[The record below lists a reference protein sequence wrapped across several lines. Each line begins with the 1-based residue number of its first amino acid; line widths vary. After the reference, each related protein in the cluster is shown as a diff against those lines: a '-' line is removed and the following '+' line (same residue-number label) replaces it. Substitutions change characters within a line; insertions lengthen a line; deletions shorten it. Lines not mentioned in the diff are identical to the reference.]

1 MSDYSD
7 AVQRIEDGMR
17 TLAQKM
23 ESNDEALKDVMSQL
37 DDAQE
42 AAHQLYLARLEL
54 NKSLNEF
61 TRSAE
66 ILISCMPDAE
76 GEKK

>member
-7 AVQRIEDGMR
+7 AVQRIEDA
-17 TLAQKM
+17 TSALAEKM
-23 ESNDEALKDVMSQL
+23 ERNDEALKDVMSQL

-42 AAHQLYLARLEL
+42 AVHQLYLARLEL
-54 NKSLNEF
+54 NKSLNDL
-61 TRSAE
+61 TRGAE

-76 GEKK
+76 GETK